1 MLSIKSLFACTL
13 LIPLLG
19 VAIPA
24 QAQERKQPQTQGQ
37 AAPRQ
42 DQAEAAKRT
51 KCFEE
56 ANAAAARVTS
66 SAGQAQA
73 SERNAVGSDAYH
85 QCAMREG
92 TRP

>member
-1 MLSIKSLFACTL
+1 MSKAKYVFACAL

-19 VAIPA
+19 AAIPA
-24 QAQERKQPQTQGQ
+24 MAQTQTQGQ

-42 DQAEAAKRT
+42 DQAETAKRT

-56 ANAAAARVTS
+56 ANAAAAKVNS
-66 SAGQAQA
+66 SSGQAQG

-92 TRP
+92 IRP

>member
-1 MLSIKSLFACTL
+1 MKLTSTKSLFACAL

-19 VAIPA
+19 AAIPA
-24 QAQERKQPQTQGQ
+24 MAQTQTQTQGQ

-42 DQAEAAKRT
+42 DQAETAKRA

-56 ANAAAARVTS
+56 ANAAAAKVSS

-92 TRP
+92 IRP